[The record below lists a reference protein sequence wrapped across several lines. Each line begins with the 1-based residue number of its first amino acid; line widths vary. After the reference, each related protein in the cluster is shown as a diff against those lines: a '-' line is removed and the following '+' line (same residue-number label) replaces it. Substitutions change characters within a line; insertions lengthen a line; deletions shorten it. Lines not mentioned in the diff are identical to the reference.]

1 MEVMKIKMGII
12 EINNIT
18 KKYGDFIAVD
28 GVSLSIEEGEI
39 FGLLGPNGA
48 GKSTSISIICGLLRP
63 TKGEISIFG
72 GKTKKDFDKNKKYL
86 GLVPQN
92 IAIYSRFTAKENI
105 RLYGE
110 LYGLRGDALK
120 KAIDEALE
128 YTGLMDV
135 KNKLAKEFSGGMQR
149 RLNIAC
155 AIVHKPKIIIMDEP
169 TVGIDPQ
176 SRNHILSTIKKL
188 NKEGATIIYTSHYME
203 EVEAICTKIAIMDHG
218 KVIVEGSKEELE
230 NMISDKK
237 ILNITIESFKEEDI
251 EGLKNIKGVK
261 SIKLK
266 ENILKITTDKA
277 INNLDKIIS
286 YLADKE
292 IQITDIDYKQVNLE
306 TVFLTLTGRS
316 LRD

>member
-1 MEVMKIKMGII
+1 MGII
-12 EINNIT
+12 EIKNVA

-28 GVSLSIEEGEI
+28 GVTLNIQKGEI

-48 GKSTSISIICGLLRP
+48 GKSTTISMICGLLRA
-63 TKGEISIFG
+63 TKGEISILG
-72 GKTKKDFDKNKKYL
+72 GSTKKEFDKNKRYL

-92 IAIYSRFTAKENI
+92 IAVYSNFTAKENVQ
-105 RLYGE
+105 LYGE
-110 LYGLRGDALK
+110 LYGLRGTELK
-120 KAIDEALE
+120 KAVEQALE
-128 YTGLMDV
+128 YTGLLDV

-188 NKEGATIIYTSHYME
+188 NNEGATVIYTSHYME

-218 KVIVEGSKEELE
+218 KVIVEGTKEELE

-237 ILNITIESFKEEDI
+237 VLDITIGECNEEC
-251 EGLKNIKGVK
+251 LKGIKNVKGVISYK
-261 SIKLK
+261 YKDD
-266 ENILKITTDKA
+266 ILKVTTDKA

-286 YLADKE
+286 YITENK
-292 IQITDIDYKQVNLE
+292 IQIRDIDYKEVNLE